1 MIGYYSSIGRNGK
14 LLVFCRQVYQFVEP
28 TRVFRKYFFL
38 PNISSAEAVTNSY
51 NLLHLRYRFYTDCLI
66 KVSLYKQSYKPFS
79 TKGGSKMKSGRKH
92 LLGMVVAVNV
102 LSVIVAGNVMADDG
116 VWRANYAQVK
126 LGAFQPTGDLDDADF
141 DAGPLASV
149 AYGRYLT
156 RYLSVETSIEG
167 FGTQND
173 DIRGTNTIA
182 GSYELE
188 NTLATSAFLVTLKG
202 EYPVGPVSFF
212 GGIGGGFYVVTLDS
226 DVDTSMIGDFSI
238 DDDDSVF
245 GAHVVAGA
253 NYDITDRFF
262 IGLEGMYRWTDDVDL
277 SETVALIP
285 VEYSGDLSGFSV
297 TVNAGFRF

>member
-1 MIGYYSSIGRNGK
+1 
-14 LLVFCRQVYQFVEP
+14 
-28 TRVFRKYFFL
+28 
-38 PNISSAEAVTNSY
+38 
-51 NLLHLRYRFYTDCLI
+51 
-66 KVSLYKQSYKPFS
+66 
-79 TKGGSKMKSGRKH
+79 MKSGRKH

-188 NTLATSAFLVTLKG
+188 NTLAASAFLVTLKG

-226 DVDTSMIGDFSI
+226 DIDTSMIGDFSI

-285 VEYSGDLSGFSV
+285 IEYSGDLSGFSV

>member
-1 MIGYYSSIGRNGK
+1 
-14 LLVFCRQVYQFVEP
+14 
-28 TRVFRKYFFL
+28 
-38 PNISSAEAVTNSY
+38 
-51 NLLHLRYRFYTDCLI
+51 
-66 KVSLYKQSYKPFS
+66 
-79 TKGGSKMKSGRKH
+79 
-92 LLGMVVAVNV
+92 MVVAVNV

-126 LGAFQPTGDLDDADF
+126 LGAFQPTGDLDDAGF

-226 DVDTSMIGDFSI
+226 DIDTSMLGDFSI

>member
-1 MIGYYSSIGRNGK
+1 
-14 LLVFCRQVYQFVEP
+14 
-28 TRVFRKYFFL
+28 
-38 PNISSAEAVTNSY
+38 
-51 NLLHLRYRFYTDCLI
+51 
-66 KVSLYKQSYKPFS
+66 
-79 TKGGSKMKSGRKH
+79 MKSGRKH
-92 LLGMVVAVNV
+92 LLGIVAAVNV

-126 LGAFQPTGDLDDADF
+126 LGAFQPTGDLDDAGF

-188 NTLATSAFLVTLKG
+188 NTLAASAFLVTLKG

-226 DVDTSMIGDFSI
+226 DIDTSMLGDFSI

-253 NYDITDRFF
+253 NYDITDRFY

>member
-1 MIGYYSSIGRNGK
+1 
-14 LLVFCRQVYQFVEP
+14 
-28 TRVFRKYFFL
+28 
-38 PNISSAEAVTNSY
+38 
-51 NLLHLRYRFYTDCLI
+51 
-66 KVSLYKQSYKPFS
+66 
-79 TKGGSKMKSGRKH
+79 MKSGRKH
-92 LLGMVVAVNV
+92 LLGIVAAVNV

-126 LGAFQPTGDLDDADF
+126 LGAFQPTGDLDDAGF

-226 DVDTSMIGDFSI
+226 DIDTSMLGDFSI

-285 VEYSGDLSGFSV
+285 IEYSGDLSGFSV

>member
-1 MIGYYSSIGRNGK
+1 
-14 LLVFCRQVYQFVEP
+14 
-28 TRVFRKYFFL
+28 
-38 PNISSAEAVTNSY
+38 
-51 NLLHLRYRFYTDCLI
+51 
-66 KVSLYKQSYKPFS
+66 
-79 TKGGSKMKSGRKH
+79 MKSGRKH

-226 DVDTSMIGDFSI
+226 DIDTSMIGDFSI

>member
-1 MIGYYSSIGRNGK
+1 
-14 LLVFCRQVYQFVEP
+14 
-28 TRVFRKYFFL
+28 
-38 PNISSAEAVTNSY
+38 
-51 NLLHLRYRFYTDCLI
+51 
-66 KVSLYKQSYKPFS
+66 
-79 TKGGSKMKSGRKH
+79 
-92 LLGMVVAVNV
+92 
-102 LSVIVAGNVMADDG
+102 MADDG

-188 NTLATSAFLVTLKG
+188 NTLAASAFLVTLKG

-226 DVDTSMIGDFSI
+226 DIDTSMIGDFSI

-253 NYDITDRFF
+253 NYDITDRFY

>member
-1 MIGYYSSIGRNGK
+1 
-14 LLVFCRQVYQFVEP
+14 
-28 TRVFRKYFFL
+28 
-38 PNISSAEAVTNSY
+38 
-51 NLLHLRYRFYTDCLI
+51 
-66 KVSLYKQSYKPFS
+66 
-79 TKGGSKMKSGRKH
+79 MKSGRKH

-126 LGAFQPTGDLDDADF
+126 LGAFQPTGDLDDAGF

-188 NTLATSAFLVTLKG
+188 NTLAASAFLVTLKG

-226 DVDTSMIGDFSI
+226 DIDTSMIGDFSI

-253 NYDITDRFF
+253 NYDITDRFY